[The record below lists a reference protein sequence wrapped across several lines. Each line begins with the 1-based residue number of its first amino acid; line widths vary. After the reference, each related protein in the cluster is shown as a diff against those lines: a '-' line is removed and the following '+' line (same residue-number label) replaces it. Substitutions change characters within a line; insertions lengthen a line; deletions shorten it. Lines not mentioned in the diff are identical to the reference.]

1 LASPAFW
8 LLILSRIEIGFDM
21 KTLGNTRIFRRTGVA
36 SRAVA
41 LVSLLGLLVGTFGA
55 IAQRGVGA
63 QSMSAAAQKTHPAR
77 LTDEQRILHVLNRLG
92 YGARPGDVERV
103 KTMGIDNYIKQ
114 QLHPESISDPVAEAK
129 IKDRNLSTLS
139 MTQAELYEKFPQP
152 GQLVR
157 ELQRRGELPADLDP
171 QKLQA
176 ANAGAGQ
183 QGGPPRPGET
193 VSGAPAADASD
204 PEAKKNAEY
213 RDKIREYY
221 TKNGLQQPQRIT
233 AELQASR
240 ILRAVYSERQLQEV
254 MVDFWTNHFNV
265 FMAKGADR
273 WLLTAYDRD
282 TIRPNTMGNFYDLLL
297 ATAKSPAMLF
307 YLDNFQS
314 VSPNARPNARPGNQ
328 NPNGPNG
335 NARGAQAGGGP
346 LAQLMRGRVGN
357 NRPGD
362 VAYPQQGQ
370 NPQGAP
376 NAQRPPQSQQ
386 PPPRRGINE
395 NYAREL
401 MELHTLGV
409 DGGYSQK
416 DVQEVARCFT
426 GWTIFAPRGA
436 AGAPNAMMGSPRAE
450 ALRNNAGRFFFNP
463 NVHDNGEKIVL
474 GQKIPAGGGMGDGLA
489 VLNILAHRS
498 STAKFIA
505 TKLARHFVMDN
516 PSPALVERV
525 AAAFTKS
532 NGDIRETLSA
542 IFFSPE
548 FNGAAAYRA
557 KIKRPFELTISAIRT
572 LCGETNGT
580 PALHQWIARM
590 GEPLYGFQ
598 TPNGYSDVAESW
610 VNTGALIERLNF
622 GLALA
627 SNRIPGTR
635 VDLKKLG
642 GDGIGDKAKI
652 MDRFLQVIVAG
663 DISPRTK
670 ETLMKQLNEQ
680 LTIGAPPAA
689 MADQEMAMAG
699 PPQGRRQLGPPQGP
713 QAVITD
719 PVTKIVGLILGSPE
733 FQRQ

>member
-1 LASPAFW
+1 
-8 LLILSRIEIGFDM
+8 M
-21 KTLGNTRIFRRTGVA
+21 KTLGNSPNSTRARLL
-36 SRAVA
+36 SRGIA
-41 LVSLLGLLVGTFGA
+41 LVSMLALVTGTFGS
-55 IAQRGVGA
+55 IAHRNVGA
-63 QSMSAAAQKTHPAR
+63 QSAAAQKNHSNG
-77 LTDEQRILHVLNRLG
+77 LSDEQRILHVLNRLG
-92 YGARPGDVERV
+92 YGARPGDVDRV
-103 KTMGIDNYIKQ
+103 KAMGLDNYIKQ
-114 QLHPESISDPVAEAK
+114 QLHPESISDTVADGK
-129 IKDRNLSTLS
+129 IKDRNLTTLT
-139 MTQAELYEKFPQP
+139 MTTAELYEKFPQP
-152 GQLVR
+152 GQLLR
-157 ELQRRGELPADLDP
+157 QLQREGVIPADVDP

-176 ANAGAGQ
+176 ANQAAAQ
-183 QGGPPRPGET
+183 QGGPPRPGE
-193 VSGAPAADASD
+193 AMPAEDLSKITD
-204 PEAKKNAEY
+204 PKARKNAEY
-213 RDKIREYY
+213 RQKIREYF
-221 TKNGLQQPQRIT
+221 TKNGLQQPQRIS

-240 ILRAVYSERQLQEV
+240 MLRAVYSERQLQEV

-265 FMAKGADR
+265 FMNKGADR

-314 VSPNARPNARPGNQ
+314 VSPNARPGNQ
-328 NPNGPNG
+328 SPFGGDG
-335 NARGAQAGGGP
+335 NARRQQAGP
-346 LAQLMRGRVGN
+346 LGQVMRGRGGV
-357 NRPGD
+357 NRPGG
-362 VAYPQQGQ
+362 ANYPQQAQ
-370 NPQGAP
+370 NPQARP
-376 NAQRPPQSQQ
+376 NAPRPPQGQAA
-386 PPPRRGINE
+386 RRGINE

-409 DGGYSQK
+409 EGGYTQK

-436 AGAPNAMMGSPRAE
+436 GLAGNAMMDNPRAE
-450 ALRNNAGRFFFNP
+450 QLRNNAGRFFFNP
-463 NVHDNGEKIVL
+463 NVHDDGEKIVL

-489 VLNILAHRS
+489 VLNILAHHP

-505 TKLARHFVMDN
+505 TKLARHFVSDN
-516 PSPALVERV
+516 PSPALVDRV

-548 FNGAAAYRA
+548 FNSAETYRA

-572 LCGETNGT
+572 LGGETNGT

-590 GEPLYGFQ
+590 GEPLYGFT

-610 VNTGALIERLNF
+610 VNTGALVERLNF

-635 VDLKKLG
+635 VDLQKLG
-642 GDGIGDKAKI
+642 GVGEADKAKI

-670 ETLMKQLNEQ
+670 EALMKQLNEQ
-680 LTIGAPPAA
+680 LTIGPPPQQ
-689 MADQEMAMAG
+689 MADQEVAMAG
-699 PPQGRRQLGPPQGP
+699 PPQGRRQGVPQGP